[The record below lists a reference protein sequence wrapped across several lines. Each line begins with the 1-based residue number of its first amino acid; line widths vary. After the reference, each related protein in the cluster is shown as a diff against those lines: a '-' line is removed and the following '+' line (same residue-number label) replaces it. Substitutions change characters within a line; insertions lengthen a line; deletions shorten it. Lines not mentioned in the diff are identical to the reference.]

1 MNIRSVN
8 IIITAITL
16 ALVGLIYI
24 QVKWI
29 KQSYAVR
36 EDKFD
41 QAVYLSLSNA
51 ARSIERDEAIN
62 YFAVTGLNDFGRN
75 INKMYDTVQTLKSY
89 SPKLTLVDSVGQHAL
104 KFGFSDTSG
113 LFVSKFMGSI
123 TYLQEKAA
131 KLHEAQKDK
140 DVVIKTSE
148 ERERHLIEMQ
158 FSKYNR
164 LLKHLSSSINCM
176 AKS

>member
-131 KLHEAQKDK
+131 KLH
-140 DVVIKTSE
+140 S
-148 ERERHLIEMQ
+148 
-158 FSKYNR
+158 
-164 LLKHLSSSINCM
+164 
-176 AKS
+176 